1 MTKEERKQKREL
13 KHWNQEVKF
22 IPKMIEIYCHGHHHT
37 KKKELCPECQ
47 ELKEYLNVLL
57 RLIKASVVFVKF
69 TAISPI

>member
-13 KHWNQEVKF
+13 KHWNQEVKL

-47 ELKEYLNVLL
+47 ELKEYS
-57 RLIKASVVFVKF
+57 IY
-69 TAISPI
+69 II